1 MNYLNFML
9 KYTPRVYWEENT
21 TKSFRVFS
29 EGLKSIETDMN
40 KLYKNS
46 ILDSAELNGLEN
58 IFGANLQ
65 RPRKVLETAEEYR
78 AILKAIIYSKQSV
91 PTHDN
96 ILKVIKKVVGF
107 YPILQP
113 LHILGNIPEN
123 DHGYYIAYDLTNG
136 FNNDILDELEKIIGA
151 GVKIERD
158 YFFNME
164 GITIYPAC
172 VMYDNEV
179 IDIGCIPL
187 EERENIELPIT
198 HIVTNIIYD
207 EILMT
212 IGGNK

>member
-1 MNYLNFML
+1 MKYLNFML
-9 KYTPRVYWEENT
+9 KHTPRVYHEENT
-21 TKSFRVFS
+21 IQSFRVFS
-29 EGLKSIETDMN
+29 EGIKSLEDDMN
-40 KLYKNS
+40 KLYKNI
-46 ILDSAELNGLEN
+46 ILDSAEMKGLEN

-65 RPRKVLETAEEYR
+65 RPRKILETEEEYR
-78 AILKAIIYSKQSV
+78 AILKAVIYSKQLV

-96 ILKVIKKVVGF
+96 ILKVIKKVVSF

-113 LHILGNIPEN
+113 LHQLGDDIEN

-158 YFFNME
+158 YFYNME

-172 VMYDNEV
+172 VMYDDGV
-179 IDIGCIPL
+179 IDIDCIPL
-187 EERENIELPIT
+187 EEKENIELPTTYIA
-198 HIVTNIIYD
+198 TNVVFD
-207 EILMT
+207 EFLIT